1 MPKGIPNDLTKDP
14 RRKYDLEPQPK
25 RRGPKFLP
33 IDWDK
38 VESLIIKGC
47 SGIQIAAVFN
57 VTPETL
63 YERCQRDIGKFY
75 SLYSH
80 EKFQKGNASLHAK
93 QFELALKGDKTLLIW
108 LGKQRLQQSERL
120 EQKIELKAEVS
131 QKALLKVP
139 DNTRRTIKWLKMM
152 T

>member
-1 MPKGIPNDLTKDP
+1 MPKGIPNDLSKDP
-14 RRKYDLEPQPK
+14 RRNYKLEIREKKLGRK
-25 RRGPKFLP
+25 RIP

-47 SGIQIAAVFN
+47 SGVQISAVLGISKD
-57 VTPETL
+57 TL
-63 YERCQRDIGKFY
+63 YERCLLELNKNY
-75 SLYSH
+75 SLLAH

-131 QKALLKVP
+131 QKAFLEIP
-139 DNTRRTIKWLKMM
+139 DNSRRTI
-152 T
+152 